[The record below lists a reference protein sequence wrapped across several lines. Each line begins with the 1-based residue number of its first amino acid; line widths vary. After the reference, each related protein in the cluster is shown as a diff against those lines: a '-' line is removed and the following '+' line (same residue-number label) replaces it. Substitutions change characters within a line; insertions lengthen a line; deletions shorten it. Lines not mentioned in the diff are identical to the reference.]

1 VSSRPANDWD
11 EIRRLFELC
20 RDRSRDDWHS
30 ILRTECHGNEG
41 LAFEVL
47 TLLVAAESL
56 PPLDEAA

>member
-1 VSSRPANDWD
+1 MSSRPAQDWD

-20 RDRSRDDWHS
+20 RDRSRDEWHS
-30 ILRTECHGNEG
+30 ILRSECLGKYG

-47 TLLVAAESL
+47 TLLVASESL

>member
-20 RDRSRDDWHS
+20 RDRSRDEWHS
-30 ILRTECHGNEG
+30 ILRAECPGNE
-41 LAFEVL
+41 AL
-47 TLLVAAESL
+47 TLLVASESL